1 MEGNMRASLNSVQQG
16 VLALLLSL
24 PPFAFAQA
32 APPWSYGDW
41 PGPWHM
47 WGWGFGWIF
56 PVLMMVLLFAA
67 CFFFMNRM
75 PFGHRH
81 DPLGDTTASALR
93 ILNERFAKG
102 EISKEEFEEKRSV
115 LAPGS

>member
-1 MEGNMRASLNSVQQG
+1 MRVNLNSLLHA
-16 VLALLLSL
+16 VLALLLLL

-32 APPWSYGDW
+32 APSWSYGDW

-56 PVLMMVLLFAA
+56 PVLMMVFLFAA
-67 CFFFMNRM
+67 CFFFMTRM

-81 DPLGDTTASALR
+81 DHLGDTTGSALR

-102 EISKEEFEEKRSV
+102 EISKEELEEKRSV
-115 LAPGS
+115 LARSS